1 MQNSLWAWSAAVL
14 TCIRG
19 VLSGQLRRCCTATG
33 LWPTT
38 THPEWRQTT
47 RERERSISVKRLAA
61 VDVKQWRLT
70 ANPKAEAL
78 WRMTETAGKKSRVQ
92 LTRHLSTFFLELLS
106 HLYHYFKRTTSNR
119 GTLELYQ
126 HAFCVFFFLR
136 VIPFTCAANVRPRLH
151 LLLLPAIMALWR
163 GKEGRRAGW
172 WNKDEKDADGGKESS
187 RLHPGF
193 IFSKTHWGPATCLSP
208 ECRSTLVSFS
218 PLVAKQK
225 HNFIIHPFLLFLP
238 TFSPFL
244 MSGTI
249 FHFKPKPKKKKNKTK
264 TTGVG
269 AAFWFFGKHSSS
281 CGWQRNTD
289 EMVGWLL
296 SYLRSAEIRS
306 PTQAFRSVTKQPPS
320 LLLKTTHALKD
331 SITKT

>member
-47 RERERSISVKRLAA
+47 RERKRSISVKRLAA

-126 HAFCVFFFLR
+126 HAFCVFFFFFKGYSVHVCSKR
-136 VIPFTCAANVRPRLH
+136 EATPSPASAACHHGSVAGKGRKEQDDETKMRKMQMEGRNPLVSTQGLFLARLTGDQQ
-151 LLLLPAIMALWR
+151 LASALNAEALW
-163 GKEGRRAGW
+163 
-172 WNKDEKDADGGKESS
+172 S
-187 RLHPGF
+187 
-193 IFSKTHWGPATCLSP
+193 LSP
-208 ECRSTLVSFS
+208 L
-218 PLVAKQK
+218 
-225 HNFIIHPFLLFLP
+225 
-238 TFSPFL
+238 
-244 MSGTI
+244 
-249 FHFKPKPKKKKNKTK
+249 
-264 TTGVG
+264 
-269 AAFWFFGKHSSS
+269 
-281 CGWQRNTD
+281 
-289 EMVGWLL
+289 
-296 SYLRSAEIRS
+296 
-306 PTQAFRSVTKQPPS
+306 
-320 LLLKTTHALKD
+320 
-331 SITKT
+331 